1 MKVRLVKA
9 SEFSIPVGTEVGFDI
24 ETTGVEIDSKV
35 CVISV
40 YNPILNE
47 VNVIPLKV
55 KGYRETQV
63 GIDHMVNVLK
73 DLVVFGHFL
82 QFDLSICRK
91 ELGFQPKVGGDSFL
105 MARVLQ
111 WKENGLKDIAEKRYP
126 DHKFNRFGSVVNEG
140 VALGDDEVAE
150 ISPDSYEMT
159 KDFLTYCLFDAYL
172 PYKIIREEEAR
183 PLWVNYKRAYELEIS
198 FLNCIIQT

>member
-55 KGYRETQV
+55 KPV
-63 GIDHMVNVLK
+63 
-73 DLVVFGHFL
+73 
-82 QFDLSICRK
+82 S
-91 ELGFQPKVGGDSFL
+91 
-105 MARVLQ
+105 
-111 WKENGLKDIAEKRYP
+111 
-126 DHKFNRFGSVVNEG
+126 
-140 VALGDDEVAE
+140 
-150 ISPDSYEMT
+150 
-159 KDFLTYCLFDAYL
+159 
-172 PYKIIREEEAR
+172 
-183 PLWVNYKRAYELEIS
+183 
-198 FLNCIIQT
+198 